1 MPKKLK
7 LTESQTKLKSEL
19 EIIHNKIWQY
29 IESDQKLLSDEDA
42 SRLYD
47 EMAKKAHEL
56 HMSLKDSGHKPKHH
70 KYMIENRGC
79 TPDDVRF
86 YRYVHPVQDLLAFI
100 DDVHAN
106 DDHKDKTIGKT
117 FTLKFFTRR
126 WQYIEHYKITRTE
139 KGWVIRV
146 LSDSYSSN
154 KSMSPELN
162 HLLDNDGVCYPK
174 DINLFFEWLWDKAAE
189 EGLTKAKVQVAI
201 NKLGKW
207 ISECEKNAPREGVIE
222 QAYIKQLMYDESR
235 DTMEMLV
242 ANKQLLD
249 AGAAICCS
257 DFLSGYIQNGKQR
270 IAIPVDSSGNA

>member
-7 LTESQTKLKSEL
+7 LMESQTKLKSEL
-19 EIIHNKIWQY
+19 EILYNQIWQY
-29 IESDQKLLSDEDA
+29 IESDQKLLSGDDA

-47 EMAKKAHEL
+47 EMARKAHDL
-56 HMSLKDSGHKPKHH
+56 HMSLKDSGHEPKHH

-86 YRYVHPVQDLLAFI
+86 YRHVHPVQDLLAFI
-100 DDVHAN
+100 DDVHIN
-106 DDHKDKTIGKT
+106 DNSKDKTIGKT
-117 FTLKFFTRR
+117 FTMKVFTKR
-126 WQYIEHYKITRTE
+126 WGHYDQYEITRTD
-139 KGWVIRV
+139 KGWDIRV

-189 EGLTKAKVQVAI
+189 ECLTKAKVQSAI
-201 NKLGKW
+201 NKIGKW
-207 ISECEKNAPREGVIE
+207 ISECEKNAPRDGVIE
-222 QAYIKQLMYDESR
+222 QAYIKQLMSDESR

-249 AGAAICCS
+249 VGAAICCS

>member
-19 EIIHNKIWQY
+19 EILHNKIWQY
-29 IESDQKLLSDEDA
+29 IESDQKLLSGDDA

-47 EMAKKAHEL
+47 EMARKAHEL
-56 HMSLKDSGHKPKHH
+56 HMSLKDSGHEPKHH
-70 KYMIENRGC
+70 KYMVENRRC

-86 YRYVHPVQDLLAFI
+86 YRHVHPVQDLLAFI
-100 DDVHAN
+100 DDVHIN
-106 DDHKDKTIGKT
+106 DAPKDKTIGKT

-139 KGWVIRV
+139 KGWDIRV

-174 DINLFFEWLWDKAAE
+174 DINLFFELLWDKAAE
-189 EGLTKAKVQVAI
+189 EGLTKEKVQAAI
-201 NKLGKW
+201 NKIGKW
-207 ISECEKNAPREGVIE
+207 ISECEKNAPRDGVFEGLIE
-222 QAYIKQLMYDESR
+222 
-235 DTMEMLV
+235 
-242 ANKQLLD
+242 
-249 AGAAICCS
+249 
-257 DFLSGYIQNGKQR
+257 
-270 IAIPVDSSGNA
+270 

>member
-19 EIIHNKIWQY
+19 EILYNQIWQY
-29 IESDQKLLSDEDA
+29 IESDQKLLSDEDVN
-42 SRLYD
+42 RLYN

-56 HMSLKDSGHKPKHH
+56 HMSLKDSGHEPKHH

-86 YRYVHPVQDLLAFI
+86 YRHVHPVQDLLAFI
-100 DDVHAN
+100 DDVHIN
-106 DDHKDKTIGKT
+106 DNSKDKTIGKT
-117 FTLKFFTRR
+117 FTMKVFTKR
-126 WQYIEHYKITRTE
+126 WGHYDQYEITRTD
-139 KGWVIRV
+139 KGWDIRV

-189 EGLTKAKVQVAI
+189 ECLTKAKVQSAI
-201 NKLGKW
+201 NKIGKW
-207 ISECEKNAPREGVIE
+207 ISECEKNAPRDGVIE
-222 QAYIKQLMYDESR
+222 QAYIKQLMSDESR

-249 AGAAICCS
+249 VGAAICCS

>member
-19 EIIHNKIWQY
+19 EIIHNQIWQY
-29 IESDQKLLSDEDA
+29 IESDQKLLSGDDA

-47 EMAKKAHEL
+47 EMTRKAHEL
-56 HMSLKDSGHKPKHH
+56 HMSLKDSGHEPKHH

-86 YRYVHPVQDLLAFI
+86 YRHVHPVQDLLAFI
-100 DDVHAN
+100 DDVHIN
-106 DDHKDKTIGKT
+106 DNSKDKTIGKT

-139 KGWVIRV
+139 KGWDIRV

-189 EGLTKAKVQVAI
+189 EGLTKAKVQSAI

-207 ISECEKNAPREGVIE
+207 ISGCEEKAPRDGVIE
-222 QAYIKQLMYDESR
+222 QAYIKQLMSDESR

-249 AGAAICCS
+249 VGAAICCS

>member
-19 EIIHNKIWQY
+19 EILHNQIWQY
-29 IESDQKLLSDEDA
+29 IESDQKLLSDDDA
-42 SRLYD
+42 NRLYN

-56 HMSLKDSGHKPKHH
+56 HMSLKDSGHDPNHH
-70 KYMIENRGC
+70 KYMIENRRC

-86 YRYVHPVQDLLAFI
+86 YEHVHPVQDFLAFI
-100 DDVHAN
+100 ENVHAN
-106 DDHKDKTIGKT
+106 DDPKDRTIGKT
-117 FTLKFFTRR
+117 FTLKFFTKH

-139 KGWVIRV
+139 KGWDIRV

-189 EGLTKAKVQVAI
+189 EGLTKAKVQAAI
-201 NKLGKW
+201 NKIGNW
-207 ISECEKNAPREGVIE
+207 ISECEKNAPRDGVIE
-222 QAYIKQLMYDESR
+222 QAYIKQLMSDESR

-249 AGAAICCS
+249 VGAAICCS

>member
-1 MPKKLK
+1 MLK
-7 LTESQTKLKSEL
+7 RLNLTDSQKKLKSEL
-19 EIIHNKIWQY
+19 EILHNQIWQY
-29 IESDQKLLSDEDA
+29 IESDQKLLSDDDA
-42 SRLYD
+42 NRIYN

-56 HMSLKDSGHKPKHH
+56 HMSLKDSGHEPKHH

-86 YRYVHPVQDLLAFI
+86 YRHVHPVQDLLAFI

-106 DDHKDKTIGKT
+106 DAHKDKTIGKT
-117 FTLKFFTRR
+117 FTLKFFTKR

-139 KGWVIRV
+139 KGWDIRV

-189 EGLTKAKVQVAI
+189 EGLTKAKVQAAI
-201 NKLGKW
+201 NKIGKW
-207 ISECEKNAPREGVIE
+207 ISECEKNAPRDGVFEGLIE
-222 QAYIKQLMYDESR
+222 
-235 DTMEMLV
+235 
-242 ANKQLLD
+242 
-249 AGAAICCS
+249 
-257 DFLSGYIQNGKQR
+257 
-270 IAIPVDSSGNA
+270 

>member
-19 EIIHNKIWQY
+19 EILHNQIWQY
-29 IESDQKLLSDEDA
+29 IESDQKLLSGDDA

-47 EMAKKAHEL
+47 EMARKAHAL
-56 HMSLKDSGHKPKHH
+56 HMSLKDSGHEPKHH
-70 KYMIENRGC
+70 KYMIENRRC

-86 YRYVHPVQDLLAFI
+86 YRHVHPVQDLLAFI
-100 DDVHAN
+100 DDVHIN
-106 DDHKDKTIGKT
+106 DNSKDKTIGKT
-117 FTLKFFTRR
+117 FTLKFFTKR

-139 KGWVIRV
+139 KGWDIRV
-146 LSDSYSSN
+146 LSNSYSSN
-154 KSMSPELN
+154 KYMSPELN

-174 DINLFFEWLWDKAAE
+174 GINLFFEWLWDKAAE
-189 EGLTKAKVQVAI
+189 EGLSEAKVQAAI

-207 ISECEKNAPREGVIE
+207 ISECEKNAPRDGVIE
-222 QAYIKQLMYDESR
+222 QAYIKQLMSDESI

-249 AGAAICCS
+249 VGAAICCS

>member
-1 MPKKLK
+1 
-7 LTESQTKLKSEL
+7 
-19 EIIHNKIWQY
+19 
-29 IESDQKLLSDEDA
+29 
-42 SRLYD
+42 
-47 EMAKKAHEL
+47 MAKKAHEL
-56 HMSLKDSGHKPKHH
+56 HMSLKDSGHELKHH
-70 KYMIENRGC
+70 KYMIENRRC

-86 YRYVHPVQDLLAFI
+86 YRHVHPVQDLLAFI
-100 DDVHAN
+100 DDVHAH

-117 FTLKFFTRR
+117 FTLKFFTKR

-139 KGWVIRV
+139 KGWDIKV
-146 LSDSYSSN
+146 LGDSYSSN
-154 KSMSPELN
+154 KSMSPGLN

-189 EGLTKAKVQVAI
+189 EGLTKAKVQAAI
-201 NKLGKW
+201 NKIGKW

>member
-19 EIIHNKIWQY
+19 EILYNQIWQY
-29 IESDQKLLSDEDA
+29 IESDQKLLSDEDVN
-42 SRLYD
+42 RLYN

-56 HMSLKDSGHKPKHH
+56 HMSLKDSGHEPKHH

-86 YRYVHPVQDLLAFI
+86 YEHVHPVQDLLAFI
-100 DDVHAN
+100 DDVHIN
-106 DDHKDKTIGKT
+106 DNSKDKTIGKT

-139 KGWVIRV
+139 KGWDIKV
-146 LSDSYSSN
+146 LGDSYSSN

-189 EGLTKAKVQVAI
+189 EGLTKAKVQSAI
-201 NKLGKW
+201 NKLSKW
-207 ISECEKNAPREGVIE
+207 ISECEEKAPRKGVFEGLIE
-222 QAYIKQLMYDESR
+222 
-235 DTMEMLV
+235 
-242 ANKQLLD
+242 
-249 AGAAICCS
+249 
-257 DFLSGYIQNGKQR
+257 
-270 IAIPVDSSGNA
+270 

>member
-19 EIIHNKIWQY
+19 EILHNQIWQY
-29 IESDQKLLSDEDA
+29 IESDQKLLSGDDA

-47 EMAKKAHEL
+47 EMARKAHEL
-56 HMSLKDSGHKPKHH
+56 HMSLKDIGHEPKHH

-79 TPDDVRF
+79 TPDDVCF
-86 YRYVHPVQDLLAFI
+86 YRHVHPVQDLLAFI
-100 DDVHAN
+100 ENVHAN
-106 DDHKDKTIGKT
+106 DDPKDRTIGKT
-117 FTLKFFTRR
+117 FTLKFFTKR

-139 KGWVIRV
+139 KGWDIRV

-162 HLLDNDGVCYPK
+162 HLLDNGGVCYPK

-189 EGLTKAKVQVAI
+189 EGLTKAKVQAAI

-207 ISECEKNAPREGVIE
+207 ISECEEKAPKDGVFEGLIE
-222 QAYIKQLMYDESR
+222 
-235 DTMEMLV
+235 
-242 ANKQLLD
+242 
-249 AGAAICCS
+249 
-257 DFLSGYIQNGKQR
+257 
-270 IAIPVDSSGNA
+270 

>member
-19 EIIHNKIWQY
+19 EILYNQIWQY
-29 IESDQKLLSDEDA
+29 IESDQKLLSGDDA

-47 EMAKKAHEL
+47 EMARKAHEL
-56 HMSLKDSGHKPKHH
+56 HMSLKDSGHEPKHH
-70 KYMIENRGC
+70 KYMIENRRC

-86 YRYVHPVQDLLAFI
+86 YRHVHPVQDLLAFI
-100 DDVHAN
+100 DDVHIN
-106 DDHKDKTIGKT
+106 DNSKDKTIGKT
-117 FTLKFFTRR
+117 FTMKVFTKR
-126 WQYIEHYKITRTE
+126 WGHYDQYEITRTD
-139 KGWVIRV
+139 KGWDIRV

-189 EGLTKAKVQVAI
+189 ECLTKAKVQSAI
-201 NKLGKW
+201 NKIGKW
-207 ISECEKNAPREGVIE
+207 ISECEKNAPRDGVIE
-222 QAYIKQLMYDESR
+222 QAYIKQLMSDESR

-249 AGAAICCS
+249 VGAAICCS